1 MILNSL
7 YIECVSPYI
16 LLISLPPP
24 HPTNLPSS
32 ALSCCKISLLFL
44 AKTSRMSLESL
55 SIGNELKDSFKPTS
69 KWINNGIEW
78 LSNIDEFYKE
88 RATIEREY
96 ATKLKELTK
105 KHFDKKAKNST
116 HLSVGD
122 DPQITPGS
130 LESAS
135 LVLWTDVL
143 TQTELIAD
151 ERNKLA
157 QDFTTKIGDTLIT
170 LKSKTSSLAK
180 RIEVI
185 HDYLKDE
192 RNKIE
197 EDVAKAK
204 KHYDSLCS
212 NTESARQKTEKSLSD
227 KYQKKLEEKEVEM
240 NIGKNDYLIKI
251 NIANR
256 LKDKYYYQDI
266 PELLDYY
273 QELNESRVAILNKII
288 KNANIVERNCND
300 RIKERL
306 TTIDKT
312 IEENNPKLDTAMYIK
327 HNLIDWK
334 EPQDFYFIPS
344 PIWHDDESLIVKEP
358 ELTDLKRQLNKSSI
372 EYSKYEDSA
381 LNIKQDLEESVVERK
396 KDTDQ
401 TLKFDTK
408 FARSL
413 TLLNNFMKEDTHRV
427 KNEVIIE
434 VIQNFA
440 SGKDLS
446 YQEETKVKKSRFGLF
461 KNKKHDEDN
470 GSDGQSL
477 HTVTSTTSHKTIGSN
492 GGLFNLRRH
501 RAKSNASAPD
511 SGTTGKALYKYDA
524 TGDDE
529 TSIEVGDIFNVIDE
543 DDGSGWTM
551 INNNGKEGLVP
562 TTYITIIP
570 GSSPA
575 PDTPKKKG
583 PSVAPKR
590 GGKRLQYV
598 EALYDYTADGDDE
611 ISISQGDK
619 IVLIQEDLDGSGW
632 TEGELNGAKGLFP
645 TSYVKKV

>member
-1 MILNSL
+1 
-7 YIECVSPYI
+7 
-16 LLISLPPP
+16 
-24 HPTNLPSS
+24 
-32 ALSCCKISLLFL
+32 
-44 AKTSRMSLESL
+44 MSLESL

-69 KWINNGIEW
+69 KWINNGVEW
-78 LSNIDEFYKE
+78 LSDIDEFYKE

-157 QDFTTKIGDTLIT
+157 HDFTTKIGDTLIT

-197 EDVAKAK
+197 DDVAKAK

-212 NTESARQKTEKSLSD
+212 NTESARQKTEKSSSD
-227 KYQKKLEEKEVEM
+227 KYQKRLEEKEVEM

-273 QELNESRVAILNKII
+273 QELNESRVGILNKII

-344 PIWHDDESLIVKEP
+344 SIWHDDESLIVKEP

-381 LNIKQDLEESVVERK
+381 LNIKQDLEESVIERK
-396 KDTDQ
+396 KESDQ

-413 TLLNNFMKEDTHRV
+413 TLLSNFMKEDTHRV

-440 SGKDLS
+440 GGKDLS
-446 YQEETKVKKSRFGLF
+446 YQEEAKVKKSRFGLF

-477 HTVTSTTSHKTIGSN
+477 HTVTSSTSHKTIGSN

-511 SGTTGKALYKYDA
+511 PSGTTGKALYKYDA

-529 TSIEVGDIFNVIDE
+529 TSVEVGDIFNVIDE

-562 TTYITIIP
+562 TSYITIIP

-575 PDTPKKKG
+575 PSDTPKKKG

-590 GGKRLQYV
+590 GAKRIQYV
-598 EALYDYTADGDDE
+598 EALYDYVADGDDE

-619 IVLIQEDLDGSGW
+619 IILIQEDLDGSGW
-632 TEGELNGAKGLFP
+632 TEGEINGSKGLFP
-645 TSYVKKV
+645 TSYVKKI

>member
-1 MILNSL
+1 
-7 YIECVSPYI
+7 
-16 LLISLPPP
+16 
-24 HPTNLPSS
+24 
-32 ALSCCKISLLFL
+32 
-44 AKTSRMSLESL
+44 MSLESL

-69 KWINNGIEW
+69 KWINNGVEW
-78 LSNIDEFYKE
+78 LSDIDEFYKE

-157 QDFTTKIGDTLIT
+157 HDFTTKIGDTLIT

-197 EDVAKAK
+197 DDVAKAK

-227 KYQKKLEEKEVEM
+227 KYQKRLEEKEVEM

-273 QELNESRVAILNKII
+273 QELNESRVGILNKII

-344 PIWHDDESLIVKEP
+344 SIWHDDESLIVKEP

-381 LNIKQDLEESVVERK
+381 LNIKQDLEESVIERK
-396 KDTDQ
+396 KESDQ

-413 TLLNNFMKEDTHRV
+413 TLLSNFMKEDTHRV

-440 SGKDLS
+440 GGKDLS
-446 YQEETKVKKSRFGLF
+446 YQEEAKVKKSRFGLF

-477 HTVTSTTSHKTIGSN
+477 HTVTSSTSHKTIGSN

-511 SGTTGKALYKYDA
+511 PSGTTGKALYKYDA

-529 TSIEVGDIFNVIDE
+529 TSVEVGDIFNVIDE

-562 TTYITIIP
+562 TSYITIIP

-575 PDTPKKKG
+575 PSDTPKKKG

-590 GGKRLQYV
+590 GAKRIQYV
-598 EALYDYTADGDDE
+598 EALYDYVADGDDE

-619 IVLIQEDLDGSGW
+619 IILIQEDLDGSGW
-632 TEGELNGAKGLFP
+632 TEGEINGSKGLFP
-645 TSYVKKV
+645 TSYVKKI